1 MVFKIKVDELSYVF
15 YLISGPSLSQ
25 ITSEAETR
33 LSALKNGA
41 ASNPSK
47 TIFRLISEYHFYFI
61 FQKGIVKDAKDHD
74 KRM

>member
-47 TIFRLISEYHFYFI
+47 TISRQISEYSFYFI
-61 FQKGIVKDAKDHD
+61 FQKGIVKDGNDHD